1 MADRLSPEHRSWNM
15 SRIRGKDTGPELRL
29 RSMLHR
35 EGFRFRLHARK
46 LPGRPDL
53 VLPKYRTAIF
63 VHGCFWHRHPGCRNA
78 TDPANRATFW
88 QEKFRSNVARDARNR
103 AALEAAGWAVVVVWE
118 CELGT
123 DAQGVLTR
131 LKRSLTE
138 NQDGD

>member
-103 AALEAAGWAVVVVWE
+103 AALEAAGWAVEVVWE